1 MKVLLETFLKLRWAA
16 FGLLVVVAGAVSP
29 RLETAMV
36 PDNALTVWFLET
48 DPKLKEY
55 YGFQDEFGNDEVI
68 LVEIQKPNGV
78 FYEGCL

>member
-1 MKVLLETFLKLRWAA
+1 MLETFLKLRWAA

-29 RLETAMV
+29 GLETAMV

-68 LVEIQKPNGV
+68 LIEVQKPDGI
-78 FYEGCL
+78 FTKDSL